1 MDIQAENVAANEDL
15 GQPVDSYQRVFGRVC
30 TANEATKDH
39 IDGSCEEDGRQE
51 DECGLD
57 DVGCFPFCVVV
68 GCGASRVTYGFTL
81 GQVLACSALVN

>member
-1 MDIQAENVAANEDL
+1 MDIQAEDVAANEDL

-30 TANEATKDH
+30 AEDEATEDH

-57 DVGCFPFCVVV
+57 DVGCFLFCVVV
-68 GCGASRVTYGFTL
+68 GCGASGVTYGFTL
-81 GQVLACSALVN
+81 GWMLAYSPLLK